1 MPSPLHST
9 LPALNSSTKAARFRS
24 KGGKRKRLARS
35 LGWCDAI
42 IILLDRLSEWGGSQT
57 EAILGRASDC
67 RVLRARSV
75 TQPKRALSFTLLF
88 RSIKPWLYPQQRLKD
103 AVAIA
108 CITTCRN
115 AAHFHH
121 SPSLSL
127 PLSLP
132 SHLAPSPSCF
142 LLPPSATSFPEA
154 RRAFISI
161 CQNVRLQQQEEDE
174 MERLLGWRRERRVR
188 HNRPSPS
195 SQFRLS
201 SYVRVFVI
209 YDNMHEK
216 IPLALA
222 SERQSL
228 GNCFSEER

>member
-1 MPSPLHST
+1 MQLIST
-9 LPALNSSTKAARFRS
+9 T
-24 KGGKRKRLARS
+24 
-35 LGWCDAI
+35 
-42 IILLDRLSEWGGSQT
+42 
-57 EAILGRASDC
+57 
-67 RVLRARSV
+67 
-75 TQPKRALSFTLLF
+75 
-88 RSIKPWLYPQQRLKD
+88 
-103 AVAIA
+103 
-108 CITTCRN
+108 
-115 AAHFHH
+115 
-121 SPSLSL
+121 L
-127 PLSLP
+127 PLSP
-132 SHLAPSPSCF
+132 IPSCPISF

-201 SYVRVFVI
+201 YVRVFVI

-228 GNCFSEER
+228 GNCFSEEER